1 MKPLNNIL
9 YYLCC
14 KDCLI
19 KPICNEYCPKYDTIT
34 HRLYITAKIAEL
46 VLSVLGKVAAAFL
59 FLVIQY
65 LFWTI
70 IYQW

>member
-34 HRLYITAKIAEL
+34 HRLYITAKIAE
-46 VLSVLGKVAAAFL
+46 KVAAAFL